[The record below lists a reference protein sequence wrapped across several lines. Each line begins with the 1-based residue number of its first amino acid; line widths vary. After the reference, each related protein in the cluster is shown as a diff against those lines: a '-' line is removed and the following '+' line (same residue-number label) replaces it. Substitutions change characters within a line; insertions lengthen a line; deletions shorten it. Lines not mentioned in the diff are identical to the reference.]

1 MFEKEEKIENVKSTK
16 ESYTVMTEMVLQS
29 HVNGTGRL
37 FGGQLM
43 AWMDICGAICAK
55 RHAGH
60 EVVTASAHQ
69 LEFLRPAMP
78 NDVIIIKASLLSV
91 GNTSM
96 KVKITAEV
104 EYHKR
109 GKQKRFMTCTAVF
122 TYVAIDTEGVKHRV
136 PRLSDPVT
144 L

>member
-1 MFEKEEKIENVKSTK
+1 MSSKTVGDSF
-16 ESYTVMTEMVLQS
+16 TVMTEIVLQS

-43 AWMDICGAICAK
+43 SWMDICGAICAK
-55 RHAGH
+55 RHADY

-78 NDVIIIKASLLSV
+78 NDVVVITAQMAEV

-96 KVKITAEV
+96 KVKVNVYIEA
-104 EYHKR
+104 YGKC
-109 GKQKRFMTCTAVF
+109 KQKRIKTCSAVF
-122 TYVAIDTEGVKHRV
+122 IYVAIDENGVKHTV
-136 PRLSDPVT
+136 PRLEGNLDVN
-144 L
+144 LLIR